1 MKSLNKEIIDKF
13 DFKGSYVGY
22 DNKKTGLINGTF
34 TLLFKEDD
42 GTDKKYI
49 LQRINTGV
57 FKEPAALMENIEK
70 VTKYIQKIAV
80 SQGKNPARS
89 TLNIIRT
96 KADELYYVDADGD
109 YWRAYDFIEGCI
121 TCDKVEKPED
131 FYSAGVALGIFQKTL
146 AEYPSEELVETIK
159 NFHNTPSRYGDFCK
173 AIEENRAERKDSVG
187 EEIAFF
193 KAREGF
199 YSIVTDG
206 IANGTVP
213 LRVTHNDTKFNNVM
227 LDKET
232 GEVVC
237 LIDLDTVMPG
247 SALYDFGDSIRSGTN
262 TAAEDEVNLDKI
274 CFDME
279 LFEAYVN
286 GYLCEMRDYLTD
298 TEKRLLADSAILMTL
313 ECGMRFLTDYLNGD
327 TYFSV
332 KRINHNLDRARN
344 QIKLVCEMEKNI
356 EKMRRIVNSAL

>member
-1 MKSLNKEIIDKF
+1 MSFPKEGIIDKF
-13 DFKGSYVGY
+13 DFSGSYVGY
-22 DNKKTGLINGTF
+22 DDKKTGLINGTF
-34 TLLFKEDD
+34 TLIFKGAC
-42 GTDKKYI
+42 GTEKKYI
-49 LQRINTGV
+49 LQKINTSV

-70 VTKYIQKIAV
+70 VTKYIQKMAV
-80 SQGKNPARS
+80 AQGKNPARS
-89 TLNIIRT
+89 TLNVIKT
-96 KADELYYVDADGD
+96 KDGKLYYVDDEGA

-146 AEYPSEELVETIK
+146 DSYPSEELAETIK

-173 AIEENRAERKDSVG
+173 AIEENRAGRKDSV
-187 EEIAFF
+187 EDEIAFF
-193 KAREGF
+193 KARESF
-199 YSIVTDG
+199 YGIVTDG
-206 IANGTVP
+206 IENGDIP

-262 TAAEDEVNLDKI
+262 TAAEDEVDLEKV
-274 CFDME
+274 CFDAE

-286 GYLCEMRDYLTD
+286 GYMSEMREYLTD
-298 TEKRLLADSAILMTL
+298 TERRLLADSAILMTL
-313 ECGMRFLTDYLNGD
+313 ECGMRFLADYLNGD
-327 TYFSV
+327 IYFST
-332 KRINHNLDRARN
+332 KRVNHNLDRARN
-344 QIKLVCEMEKNI
+344 QIKLACEMEKNI